1 MITNIRFRITTDQRG
16 KISTGK
22 KSDAG
27 YPQSLD
33 YFYIDDFPELI
44 KAYGNKPQKLLVY
57 FPSDIIQDFFDC
69 NYVLYGGGL
78 GGKKGTKIRSCDSE
92 TCIHRIAE
100 EVEGVKY
107 EAGEETECI
116 CDSLPEIVKR
126 EKDGKEVPNPQLC
139 KYSMYFKA
147 FIALPTTGKVDFPTC
162 FMFESHSKNTGDAI
176 FSELEKIKA
185 LNQGILRNV
194 PFLLTVKMIEGKTD
208 AKMRFP
214 IWNLQAVGT
223 LSQIQENTS
232 HLLAQSEFNV
242 KQLQESNENPSVIA
256 MNFYKQQIKESKSL
270 KDVLVHYEKMK
281 TDPLLTIEQKEEL
294 AALCTTRKHELTSS
308 KQ

>member
-22 KSDAG
+22 KSEQG

-33 YFYIDDFPELI
+33 YFYIEDFPELM
-44 KAYGNKPQKLLVY
+44 KVYGNKPQKLLIY

-69 NYVLYGGGL
+69 NYVLYGGGSAT
-78 GGKKGTKIRSCDSE
+78 KKGTKIRSCDSE

-100 EVEGVKY
+100 EIKGIKY
-107 EAGEETECI
+107 GAGEETPCI
-116 CDSLPEIVKR
+116 CNDLPEDDKKR
-126 EKDGKEVPNPQLC
+126 C

-162 FMFESHSKNTGDAI
+162 FMFESHSKNSGDAI

-194 PFLLTVKMIEGKTD
+194 PFLLSVKMIEGKAD
-208 AKMRFP
+208 PKQKFP
-214 IWNLQAVGT
+214 IWSLQAFGT

-232 HLLAQSEFNV
+232 HLLAQSEFNI
-242 KQLQESNENPSVIA
+242 KQLSGKTEDPQIEVARFSGEIKTKAIA
-256 MNFYKQQIKESKSL
+256 IIKTVKTKESLIPIQNKLRERLESG
-270 KDVLVHYEKMK
+270 
-281 TDPLLTIEQKEEL
+281 
-294 AALCTTRKHELTSS
+294 ELTQPDFDEAM
-308 KQ
+308 KEVNQRELELKPKG